1 MKLAAISGSLRAE
14 SSNSALLRA
23 LPFLAPVGMEIVV
36 FDSLADLPHYSPEWD
51 TDTPPA
57 SVLRWRNALREVDA
71 ALFCTPEYAHGMP
84 GSLKNA
90 LDWLVSSGEFD
101 GGKPCAALS
110 ASPSVRGGDRAL
122 AWLAQTLA
130 VLGAHVPPAAT
141 FAIPFV
147 RKRINVQGH
156 VFEPALAD
164 ALHLALQ
171 SLADAA
177 AQRTSLAAS
186 LSADPVLS

>member
-1 MKLAAISGSLRAE
+1 MKLAAISGSLRAD
-14 SSNSALLRA
+14 SSNSALVRA
-23 LPFLAPVGMEIVV
+23 LPPLAPVGMEIVV
-36 FDSLADLPHYSPEWD
+36 FDGIADLPHYSPELD

-57 SVLRWRNALREVDA
+57 SVLRWRGLLQGSEA

-110 ASPSVRGGDRAL
+110 AAPSVGGGDRAL

-130 VLGAHVPPAAT
+130 VLGAFVPADASFP
-141 FAIPFV
+141 IPYV
-147 RKRINVQGH
+147 RKKINAQGH
-156 VFEPALAD
+156 ITDPALAG

-171 SLADAA
+171 SLAKAA
-177 AQRTSLAAS
+177 AQRTSLAAA
-186 LSADPVLS
+186 LSAGPVPS